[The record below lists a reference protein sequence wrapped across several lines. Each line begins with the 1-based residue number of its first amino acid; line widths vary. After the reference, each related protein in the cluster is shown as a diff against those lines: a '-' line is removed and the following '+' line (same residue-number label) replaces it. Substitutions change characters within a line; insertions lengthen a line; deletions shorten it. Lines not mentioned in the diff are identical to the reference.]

1 MNVNRANS
9 DGNKENQG
17 GLFFLGAFIAVGL
30 AVGGYFVSQTLYNA
44 KVALN
49 TAEAKG
55 LAERRVKADRA
66 NWNISFYVTGESRAE
81 IPNLYQQAEQNQQTI
96 VAILK
101 DNGFDDGEIETGV
114 LDYNY
119 QEYRD
124 DKQQLVDQR
133 HTLVGTIS
141 VETEKVELV
150 GKVRAAMNKLIAQG
164 INIQNQAP
172 AYRFTKLNEIKPDM
186 LREATK
192 NARIAANEFA
202 ENAGVKVGG
211 IRDARQGNFF
221 VRDAGEE
228 YGDTVRIEK
237 DVRVVTT
244 ITFYLTE

>member
-1 MNVNRANS
+1 
-9 DGNKENQG
+9 
-17 GLFFLGAFIAVGL
+17 
-30 AVGGYFVSQTLYNA
+30 
-44 KVALN
+44 
-49 TAEAKG
+49 
-55 LAERRVKADRA
+55 
-66 NWNISFYVTGESRAE
+66 
-81 IPNLYQQAEQNQQTI
+81 LYQQAEQHQQTI
-96 VAILK
+96 VGLLK
-101 DNGFDDGEIETGV
+101 DNGFDDNEIEKGV

-133 HTLVGTIS
+133 HTLLGSIS
-141 VETEKVELV
+141 IETEKVELV
-150 GKVRAAMNKLIAQG
+150 GKVRAVMNKLIAQG

-228 YGDTVRIEK
+228 YGDTARIEK

>member
-1 MNVNRANS
+1 MEKPTRGETISLGIFVAI
-9 DGNKENQG
+9 
-17 GLFFLGAFIAVGL
+17 GLSL
-30 AVGGYFVSQTLYNA
+30 AGYFISQTLYNA

-55 LAERRVKADRA
+55 LAEKRVKADRA
-66 NWNISFYVTGESRAE
+66 NWSISFTVRGASRSE
-81 IPNLYQQAEQNQQTI
+81 VPNLYKQAEQNQATI
-96 VAILK
+96 GKLLME
-101 DNGFDDGEIETGV
+101 NGFEDSEIQLGV

-124 DKQQLVDQR
+124 DKQKLVDQV
-133 HTLVGTIS
+133 HMLSGSIN
-141 VETEKVELV
+141 VETQKVEKIA
-150 GKVRAAMNKLIAQG
+150 KVRANVNKLIAQG
-164 INIQNQAP
+164 IDIRNQAP

-192 NARIAANEFA
+192 NARLAANEFA
-202 ENAGVKVGG
+202 ENAGVSVGG
-211 IRDARQGNFF
+211 IRSARQGSFY

-228 YGDTVRIEK
+228 YGDTKKIEK

>member
-1 MNVNRANS
+1 MNNDKN
-9 DGNKENQG
+9 G
-17 GLFFLGAFIAVGL
+17 GLFFLGIFVAVGL
-30 AVGGYFVSQTLYNA
+30 ALGGYFVSKTLYNA

-55 LAERRVKADRA
+55 LAERRVVSDRA
-66 NWNISFYVTGESRAE
+66 NWKIIFTVTGASREE
-81 IPNLYQQAEQNQQTI
+81 IPSLYKQAEQHQQTI
-96 VAILK
+96 ISLLK
-101 DNGFDDGEIETGV
+101 DNGFDDSEIEVGI

-119 QEYRD
+119 QEFRD
-124 DKQQLVDQR
+124 DKQKLVDQT
-133 HTLVGTIS
+133 HALVGDIS
-141 VETEKVELV
+141 VETTKVTQIS
-150 GKVRAAMNKLIAQG
+150 KVRASVNKLIAQG

-172 AYRFTKLNEIKPDM
+172 SYHFTKLNEIKPDM

-192 NARIAANEFA
+192 NARLAANEFA

-211 IRDARQGNFF
+211 IRNALQGNFF

-228 YGDTVRIEK
+228 YGDTAKIDK

>member
-1 MNVNRANS
+1 M
-9 DGNKENQG
+9 NKENQG
-17 GLFFLGAFIAVGL
+17 GLFFLGIFVAVGVAL
-30 AVGGYFVSQTLYNA
+30 AGYFVSQTLYNA

-55 LAERRVKADRA
+55 LAERRVMADRA
-66 NWNISFYVTGESRAE
+66 NWNISFYVEGKSRDQ
-81 IPNLYQQAEQNQQTI
+81 IPGLYQQAEQHQQTI
-96 VAILK
+96 VGLLK
-101 DNGFDDGEIETGV
+101 DNGFDDNEIEKGV

-133 HTLVGTIS
+133 HTLLGSIS
-141 VETEKVELV
+141 IETEKVELV
-150 GKVRAAMNKLIAQG
+150 GKVRAVMNKLIAQG

-228 YGDTVRIEK
+228 YGDTARIEK